1 MNINITLLNDSN
13 NKYDEDI
20 PGFSQK
26 LKQHQLTSLY
36 KCVEMENKG
45 ILSINNDLYVNVRT
59 KIGILADNVGSGKS
73 YVILALLLANE
84 KPQISF
90 NKVNVYGDNNLFVE
104 YKNNFEFDT
113 LDLNIIVCS
122 FSLINQWEGYIKKC
136 NYFNTFKYQ
145 IVNKTPLLENF
156 EKNYKSCNLLLVS
169 STFYG
174 HVIEFINKSRYK
186 VKRIIFDEADSTSIQ
201 KSRYVSAM
209 FYWFITASYKN
220 LLYPYPTYQ
229 FLNQSQEYQNY
240 HSRNNQSSN
249 IVSTGIYKNSFI
261 KKLFVDLIKS
271 LPYIDYKF
279 LLPSIVIK
287 NDDNY
292 VKLSFDLP
300 EKQIYYIECID
311 VLSNILNGI
320 TTNNAIIKAVN
331 AGDLKSA
338 INVLQKD
345 NKGDEE
351 HILNL
356 VKTDLNKDLQNCIFT
371 IQYYE
376 SIILQNENQKREKI
390 LQLKKEESE
399 LKIKINMLEERI
411 KNNICIICYSSPIKK
426 TITKCCKNTFCFE
439 CICKWCQ
446 YKKSCPFC
454 REGIKH
460 LDEDLMV
467 INDEEESDEEDNK
480 GEIKLTKIE
489 TLSNLLEYIHKK
501 YEKKK
506 ILIFSEY
513 HGSFENISQVLKK
526 NKLTYG
532 YLLGRGINKT
542 YDAYKDENSNL
553 NVLMINSK
561 SFGSGLNLEN
571 TTDIIL
577 FHNFDQQIENQVIGR
592 AHRPGRKT
600 QLRVWYLF
608 NENEA
613 QQNACTNNN
622 ITKTRFIL
630 RNV

>member
-1 MNINITLLNDSN
+1 
-13 NKYDEDI
+13 
-20 PGFSQK
+20 
-26 LKQHQLTSLY
+26 
-36 KCVEMENKG
+36 
-45 ILSINNDLYVNVRT
+45 
-59 KIGILADNVGSGKS
+59 
-73 YVILALLLANE
+73 
-84 KPQISF
+84 
-90 NKVNVYGDNNLFVE
+90 
-104 YKNNFEFDT
+104 
-113 LDLNIIVCS
+113 
-122 FSLINQWEGYIKKC
+122 
-136 NYFNTFKYQ
+136 
-145 IVNKTPLLENF
+145 
-156 EKNYKSCNLLLVS
+156 
-169 STFYG
+169 
-174 HVIEFINKSRYK
+174 
-186 VKRIIFDEADSTSIQ
+186 
-201 KSRYVSAM
+201 
-209 FYWFITASYKN
+209 
-220 LLYPYPTYQ
+220 
-229 FLNQSQEYQNY
+229 
-240 HSRNNQSSN
+240 
-249 IVSTGIYKNSFI
+249 VSTGIYKNSFI

-467 INDEEESDEEDNK
+467 INDEE
-480 GEIKLTKIE
+480 
-489 TLSNLLEYIHKK
+489 
-501 YEKKK
+501 
-506 ILIFSEY
+506 
-513 HGSFENISQVLKK
+513 
-526 NKLTYG
+526 
-532 YLLGRGINKT
+532 
-542 YDAYKDENSNL
+542 
-553 NVLMINSK
+553 
-561 SFGSGLNLEN
+561 
-571 TTDIIL
+571 
-577 FHNFDQQIENQVIGR
+577 
-592 AHRPGRKT
+592 
-600 QLRVWYLF
+600 
-608 NENEA
+608 
-613 QQNACTNNN
+613 
-622 ITKTRFIL
+622 
-630 RNV
+630 